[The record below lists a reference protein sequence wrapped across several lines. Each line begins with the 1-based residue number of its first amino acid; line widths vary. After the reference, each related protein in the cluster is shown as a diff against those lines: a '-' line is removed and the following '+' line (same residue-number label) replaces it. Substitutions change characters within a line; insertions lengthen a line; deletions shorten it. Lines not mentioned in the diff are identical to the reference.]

1 MQPLTL
7 SIGIDIGRD
16 GFHLAVANP
25 NTSPKKWEVLKIE
38 YAAPDWWQ
46 TVVALIADLPAV
58 VVAEPTGWHYLA
70 PVAHLIER
78 QCPNAQLYLINH
90 DASRRIRQA
99 YLSRSNKTDAIDSR
113 ALAFVALDI
122 TIGREP
128 AGIRSNSVR
137 AAQAVLELR
146 MHTNEYSRL
155 VRQQTKML
163 NRLEQ
168 WAFSIWPSLAD
179 HKATYI
185 KAALAGGIT
194 PDQMRK
200 LAAGQGDRRALRR
213 IEALAATIP
222 PFVQCPA
229 IVETAINH
237 IIDEYRPLPDQIA
250 HAAALIS
257 STLNGSDFYTVAN
270 RWRTLPAISD
280 PLIAA
285 LLIASRNDVLTMS
298 RDEFRAAIGAAP
310 SRSQSGKS
318 DAGKKHRR
326 GYRPALA
333 GLHIYTMTLI
343 SPLTTPDNPIRRQ
356 HQRRPYLARTKT
368 KLADLLWYVARDEQG
383 YQFGRNRAISPVDN

>member
-38 YAAPDWWQ
+38 YADPQWWS
-46 TVVALIADLPAV
+46 TVVALIADLPAI

-70 PVAHLIER
+70 PVARLIES
-78 QCPNAQLYLINH
+78 QCPNARLYLINH

-137 AAQAVLELR
+137 AAQATLELR

-163 NRLEQ
+163 NRVEQ
-168 WAFSIWPSLAD
+168 WAFSIWPSLAN
-179 HKATYI
+179 HKSIYI
-185 KAALAGGIT
+185 NAALRGAIT
-194 PDQMRK
+194 PDQMRE
-200 LAAGQGDRRALRR
+200 LAAGQGDRRTLRH
-213 IEALAATIP
+213 IERLAATIP
-222 PFVQCPA
+222 SFVQCPA
-229 IVETAINH
+229 VVEDTIRH
-237 IIDEYRPLPDQIA
+237 LISEYRPLPDQIA

-257 STLNGSDFYTVAN
+257 STLAGSHFYTVAN

-280 PLIAA
+280 TYIAA
-285 LLIASRNDVLTMS
+285 FLVACRNDVLTMT

-333 GLHIYTMTLI
+333 GLHLYAIALI
-343 SPLTTPDNPIRRQ
+343 NPIAGDNPISRQ